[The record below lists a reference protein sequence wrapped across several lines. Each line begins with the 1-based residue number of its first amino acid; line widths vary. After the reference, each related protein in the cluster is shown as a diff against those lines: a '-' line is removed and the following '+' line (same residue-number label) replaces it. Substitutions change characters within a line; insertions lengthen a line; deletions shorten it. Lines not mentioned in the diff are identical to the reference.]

1 MYELVFRKKYTYLS
15 AIFDCF
21 YGLAVKWTIG
31 NRPDAVLVNTKLDAA
46 IKTATVSE
54 GRPVVY

>member
-31 NRPDAVLVNTKLDAA
+31 NRPDAVLVNTKLDTA